1 MSNSAVRKPIV
12 MTFVCEHSIGRYTN
26 FQKSG
31 AASALK
37 TITDEMM
44 FLELKRRGDNLSRRR
59 NDETTAE
66 ILKIL

>member
-1 MSNSAVRKPIV
+1 MSNSAVRKPSV

-37 TITDEMM
+37 TITDKMM
-44 FLELKRRGDNLSRRR
+44 FLELKRADTTSQNYVMNRRLRRLSR
-59 NDETTAE
+59 
-66 ILKIL
+66 

>member
-1 MSNSAVRKPIV
+1 MSNSAVRKPSV

-37 TITDEMM
+37 TITDKMM
-44 FLELKRRGDNLSRRR
+44 FLELKRRGYDLSRRR
-59 NDETTAE
+59 NDETTGE

>member
-37 TITDEMM
+37 TITDKMM
-44 FLELKRRGDNLSRRR
+44 FLELKRRGSDLSSLRE
-59 NDETTAE
+59 NETTGE
-66 ILKIL
+66 IVRIG

>member
-1 MSNSAVRKPIV
+1 MSNSAVRKPSV

-37 TITDEMM
+37 TITDKMM
-44 FLELKRRGDNLSRRR
+44 FLELKRRGDDLSSLRD
-59 NDETTAE
+59 NPTTAE
-66 ILKIL
+66 ILKIS